1 LGKGETEVIAAAIGF
16 ENCIVALDDKAAR
29 NCALSYRLKIVGTIG
44 LILRARKMGLIE
56 DGAFYLNK
64 LIESGFRISENLLH
78 HAVSQMRGFK

>member
-29 NCALSYRLKIVGTIG
+29 NCALSYQLKIIGTIG
-44 LILRARKMGLIE
+44 LILRAKKMGLIE
-56 DGAFYLNK
+56 DGEIYLNK

-78 HAVSQMRGFK
+78 HAVSQMKRF